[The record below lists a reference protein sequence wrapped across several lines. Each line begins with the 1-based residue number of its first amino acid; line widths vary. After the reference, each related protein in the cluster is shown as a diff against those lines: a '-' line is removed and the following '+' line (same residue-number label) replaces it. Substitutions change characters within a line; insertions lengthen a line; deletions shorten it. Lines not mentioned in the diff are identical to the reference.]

1 MAKYLLDTNV
11 LLRLVNSSDR
21 QHLLASEA
29 VAFLLGRG
37 DECWL
42 TSQVLIEFWVVATR
56 PTEANGLGWSV
67 ERTHMKIVQ
76 LLEQFPLLQETEN
89 IFPTWLRLVA
99 DSQVKGKRTHDARI
113 AAVAISSDIS
123 HILTLNPK
131 DFSGLAGVK
140 AVSPEKIA
148 DS

>member
-21 QHLLASEA
+21 QHPQVSEA
-29 VAFLLGRG
+29 VAFLLERG

-42 TSQVLIEFWVVATR
+42 TSQVLVEFWVVATR
-56 PTEANGLGWSV
+56 PPNANGLGWSV
-67 ERTHMKIVQ
+67 ERSREEIVQ
-76 LLEQFPLLQETEN
+76 LLEQFPLKSETEH
-89 IFPTWLRLVA
+89 IFPAWLKLVA
-99 DSQVKGKRTHDARI
+99 DNQIKGKRTHDARI
-113 AAVAISSDIS
+113 AAVAMSSDIS

-131 DFSGLAGVK
+131 DFSGLAGVET
-140 AVSPEKIA
+140 VSPEKVA